1 MTVRLIL
8 RQAQDDKAY
17 ATSPFGIVMAA
28 CRTIRVTTLLRIIF
42 EIDYS

>member
-17 ATSPFGIVMAA
+17 ATSPFGIVMAGLPNHQGDNA
-28 CRTIRVTTLLRIIF
+28 L
-42 EIDYS
+42 EDYF